1 MGILTNPDRD
11 MVAETFSATVIES
24 FEERL
29 KNEKDYY
36 FHTTA
41 LIGLPEGYD
50 LNKLMIPSP
59 KCVIDCR
66 KAAVDSVTK
75 AFNKLKE
82 DTHYIVL
89 DYIYSLSKDDDLRWL
104 LYHCVKESVFRADR
118 LIILVFRY
126 KEEEKGKRWTYD
138 ELAEKLCEEF
148 PCIQISEDRKGRK
161 DIFFGNVFEPS
172 IGNGIVSYN
181 RRDVLL
187 EKINKILMKRDR
199 CDKWSLCDLVN
210 LKTTLNDINN
220 VITLEITLHFI
231 DWLEKEKIINKG
243 QADKMRHDVLATK
256 PNTNGF
262 DIQYA
267 GADGDVPILA
277 EVKCCIPVQ
286 TDDFGSNQKDSI
298 QRDIDSLRNGKKK
311 AKGAAKT
318 SQGVSTYYRFLV
330 VMDYGSSRNAV
341 EKLISKQS
349 DVEIYSGQNLDST
362 KIYVVM
368 IS

>member
-118 LIILVFRY
+118 LIILGLLYHCVKESVFRADRLIILVFRY

-172 IGNGIVSYN
+172 I
-181 RRDVLL
+181 DL
-187 EKINKILMKRDR
+187 EKY
-199 CDKWSLCDLVN
+199 S
-210 LKTTLNDINN
+210 
-220 VITLEITLHFI
+220 
-231 DWLEKEKIINKG
+231 
-243 QADKMRHDVLATK
+243 
-256 PNTNGF
+256 
-262 DIQYA
+262 
-267 GADGDVPILA
+267 
-277 EVKCCIPVQ
+277 
-286 TDDFGSNQKDSI
+286 KDS
-298 QRDIDSLRNGKKK
+298 
-311 AKGAAKT
+311 
-318 SQGVSTYYRFLV
+318 
-330 VMDYGSSRNAV
+330 
-341 EKLISKQS
+341 KL
-349 DVEIYSGQNLDST
+349 Y
-362 KIYVVM
+362 KICGD
-368 IS
+368 